1 SKHIQGLRCYYFSN
15 RSMYHAFLKP
25 WKLPDSSTYCL
36 KCFRLY
42 MEFRVV
48 SKQLLNDGLKHT
60 EERGRYYEYECGGK
74 DR

>member
-1 SKHIQGLRCYYFSN
+1 
-15 RSMYHAFLKP
+15 
-25 WKLPDSSTYCL
+25 
-36 KCFRLY
+36 

>member
-1 SKHIQGLRCYYFSN
+1 
-15 RSMYHAFLKP
+15 
-25 WKLPDSSTYCL
+25 
-36 KCFRLY
+36 

-60 EERGRYYEYECGGK
+60 KERGRCYEYECGGK